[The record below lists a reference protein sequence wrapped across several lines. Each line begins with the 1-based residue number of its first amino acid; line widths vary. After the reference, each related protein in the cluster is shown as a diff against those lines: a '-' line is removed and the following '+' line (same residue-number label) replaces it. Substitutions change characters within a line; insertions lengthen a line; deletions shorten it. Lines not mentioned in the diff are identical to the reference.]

1 MSFKNYSNPL
11 ISYILLF
18 FVGDKKPV
26 VFLQHGILSSSA
38 DWVINLA
45 NQSLGFILADAGF
58 DVWMGNIR
66 GNTYSRNH
74 TKLSPS
80 DKEFWDFS

>member
-1 MSFKNYSNPL
+1 MKGVTCAGNS
-11 ISYILLF
+11 ILMLLGP
-18 FVGDKKPV
+18 VQKPV
-26 VFLQHGILSSSA
+26 VFLQHGILASSA

-74 TKLSPS
+74 THLSPS